1 MTRRPLDS
9 RLIVLASGFLILTA
23 AIVATIM
30 LVRDQRAASDRVL
43 HALQVHDRIGTIVS
57 VVQDAETGS
66 RGFALTRNPEFAE
79 PFVTARHRLSGELK
93 GLVQA
98 VSDNP
103 EQFAR
108 ARQLETLALRKL
120 AISTRIVDAAR
131 TGTTLDAAAVV
142 REGEGKRV
150 MDDIR
155 ALAEEMKDVERS
167 LLRQRDAAADFR
179 TQLVLGWLVLSALA
193 TLLLGGYVLRQL
205 HRRLTLAN
213 DARDQLAAANQLLI
227 DEARAREDAQSQVRQ
242 LQKMESIGQLT
253 GGIAH
258 DFNNML
264 AIVTGS
270 LELAMRHLASN
281 PQRAGQMIGNA
292 QDGARRA
299 AELTARLLAFS
310 RQSPLAP
317 RAIDANRLVGGM
329 SELLR
334 RTLGDGIRVET
345 VLAGGLWPCLI
356 DAGQLENAIL
366 NLSVN
371 ARDAMGDGGG
381 RLTIETANTHL
392 DDAYAADHAEVT
404 AGQYVMISVTDT
416 GSGMPPEV
424 IQRAFDP
431 FFTTK
436 GVGKGT
442 GLGLSQV
449 YGFIKQS
456 GGHVKIYSEAG
467 IGTTIKLYLPRH
479 FGEVAAP
486 MVGVEAEDQLPQA
499 RAGEVVLVVE
509 DEERVRRMSVSAL
522 EELGYRVIEAGDP
535 NRALA
540 LLDERDRIDLLFTDV
555 IMPDLNGRLLAEA
568 AREKRP
574 GLPVLYTTGYT
585 RNAIVHNGMLDH
597 DVAFLAKPFTMRQ
610 LAEKIRQVIDGEAG
624 GTGS

>member
-1 MTRRPLDS
+1 MTRRPIDS
-9 RLIVLASGFLILTA
+9 RLVVLASGFLILTA
-23 AIVATIM
+23 AIVSTIM
-30 LVRDQRAASDRVL
+30 LVRDQRAANERVL
-43 HALQVHDRIGTIVS
+43 HALQVHDRIGSIVS
-57 VVQDAETGS
+57 IIQDSETGA

-79 PFVTARHRLSGELK
+79 PFLVARRRLPGELNELIK
-93 GLVQA
+93 A

-108 ARQLETLALRKL
+108 ARQLRVLAEQKIR
-120 AISTRIVDAAR
+120 ISTRIVDAAR
-131 TGTTLDAAAVV
+131 MGGIIDAAAVV
-142 REGEGKRV
+142 REGEGRRV
-150 MDDIR
+150 MDEIR
-155 ALAEEMKDVERS
+155 VLSGEMKDVERG
-167 LLRQRDAAADFR
+167 LLRQRDDAADSR
-179 TQLVLGWLVLSALA
+179 TRLVLGWLVLSAFG
-193 TLLLGGYVLRQL
+193 TLLLGAFVLRQL
-205 HRRLTLAN
+205 QRRLEQAN

-227 DEARAREDAQSQVRQ
+227 EEAGAREEAQSQVRQ

-270 LELAMRHLASN
+270 LELAVRHLGTN
-281 PQRAGQMIGNA
+281 PERAGQMIGNA
-292 QDGARRA
+292 QEGARRA

-371 ARDAMGDGGG
+371 ARDAMGEGG
-381 RLTIETANTHL
+381 RLTIETANAHL
-392 DDAYAADHAEVT
+392 DDAYAAEHAEVT
-404 AGQYVMISVTDT
+404 AGQYVMISVSDT

-456 GGHVKIYSEAG
+456 GGHVKIYSEEG

-479 FGEVAAP
+479 FGQVAAP
-486 MVGVEAEDQLPQA
+486 APGIEGGDQLPHA
-499 RAGEVVLVVE
+499 RDGEVVLVVE
-509 DEERVRRMSVSAL
+509 DEERVRRMSVTAL
-522 EELGYRVIEAGDP
+522 EELGYRVIEAADP
-535 NRALA
+535 HRALA
-540 LLDERDRIDLLFTDV
+540 LLDQRDRIDLLFTDV

-610 LAEKIRQVIDGEAG
+610 LAEKVRQVIDGEAG
-624 GTGS
+624 CA

>member
-1 MTRRPLDS
+1 MTRRPIDA
-9 RLIVLASGFLILTA
+9 RLLILASAFLILTA

-30 LVRDQRAASDRVL
+30 LVRDQRAANERVL
-43 HALQVHDRIGTIVS
+43 HTLQVHDRIGSIVS
-57 VVQDAETGS
+57 IIQDTETGA
-66 RGFALTRNPEFAE
+66 RGYALTRNPEFAE
-79 PFVTARHRLSGELK
+79 PFLMARRRLPGELNE
-93 GLVQA
+93 LVKS

-108 ARQLETLALRKL
+108 ARQLQVLAARKL

-131 TGTTLDAAAVV
+131 LGGMIDAAAVV
-142 REGEGKRV
+142 REGEGRRV
-150 MDDIR
+150 MDEIR
-155 ALAEEMKDVERS
+155 ALSGEMKDIERG
-167 LLRQRDAAADFR
+167 LLRQRDDAANSQTR
-179 TQLVLGWLVLSALA
+179 NVLGWLVLSALG
-193 TLLLGGYVLRQL
+193 TLLLGAFVLRQL
-205 HRRLTLAN
+205 QRRLGQAN

-227 DEARAREDAQSQVRQ
+227 EEAGAREEAQSQVRQ

-270 LELAMRHLASN
+270 LELAVRHLGTN
-281 PQRAGQMIGNA
+281 PERAGQMIGNA
-292 QDGARRA
+292 QEGARRA

-371 ARDAMGDGGG
+371 ARDAMGEGG
-381 RLTIETANTHL
+381 RLTIETANAHL
-392 DDAYAADHAEVT
+392 DDAYAAEHVEVT
-404 AGQYVMISVTDT
+404 AGQYVMISVSDT

-424 IQRAFDP
+424 MQRAFDP

-456 GGHVKIYSEAG
+456 GGHVKIYSETEV
-467 IGTTIKLYLPRH
+467 GTTIKLYLPRH
-479 FGEVAAP
+479 FGEVAVP
-486 MVGVEAEDQLPQA
+486 SLGVDAGEQLPQA
-499 RAGEVVLVVE
+499 REGEVVLVVE
-509 DEERVRRMSVSAL
+509 DEERVRRMSVTAL
-522 EELGYRVIEAGDP
+522 EELGYRVIEAADP
-535 NRALA
+535 HRALA
-540 LLDERDRIDLLFTDV
+540 LLDQRDRIDLLFTDV

-610 LAEKIRQVIDGEAG
+610 LAEKVRQVIDGEAG
-624 GTGS
+624 CA